1 MYLTQSPISLEKFFS
16 FSPSP
21 ASGALAT
28 FAGMVRN
35 HDHGSRVR
43 KLYYE
48 CYPSMANKMMESL
61 TIEAKE
67 RWPIDE
73 IHLLHRVG
81 ELQIGETAVAIAV
94 SAAHRDEAFLA
105 CRFLIEG
112 IKHEVPIWKKQ
123 FFADQSSEWGI
134 CRHAAGTAP

>member
-1 MYLTQSPISLEKFFS
+1 
-16 FSPSP
+16 
-21 ASGALAT
+21 
-28 FAGMVRN
+28 
-35 HDHGSRVR
+35 
-43 KLYYE
+43 
-48 CYPSMANKMMESL
+48 MESL
-61 TIEAKE
+61 TMEAKG

-112 IKHEVPIWKKQ
+112 IKHRVPIWKKQ
-123 FFADQSSEWGI
+123 ILEDGSGEWVS
-134 CRHAAGTAP
+134 CAG